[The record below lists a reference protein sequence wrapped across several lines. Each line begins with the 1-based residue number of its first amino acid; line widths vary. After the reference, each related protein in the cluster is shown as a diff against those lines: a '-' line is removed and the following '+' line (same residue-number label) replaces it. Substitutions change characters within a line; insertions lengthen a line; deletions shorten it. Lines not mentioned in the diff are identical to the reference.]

1 MAHRTV
7 LTCPQPDLMAVY
19 EAALHNLLDI
29 NTVGGIIRAGG
40 GYPAPWTR
48 DASINAWYAA
58 SLLSPDAARDT
69 LLAVTGGRLVQQ
81 DDQWWDQIIWAVAA
95 WNHVLVTGD
104 EDFLARAYPI
114 AMATMEILDKERLD
128 GRYGL
133 YRGGAVMQDGISGYP
148 EPPNDPDIDSSFVL
162 DYPQSHSI
170 MCLSTNAVYVGAHRA
185 LARMAAA
192 LGDDERPHLARADA
206 TSAAVNQ
213 WLWREDAGLYGYFL
227 HEDGRLDPHQEASGL
242 AMAILFGVADERRAA
257 LIAANTHREPRGVVN
272 VWPHFDRYGPARP
285 GRHNAICWPMVMG
298 VWGDAMARSGHVD
311 RFLETLDDLAGLFGG
326 DGLSEVYN
334 AITGTPDG
342 GWQQGRPWPSEPD
355 QTWSATTMLGLV
367 HHGLFGI
374 RLEPGGMRFSPAV
387 PAHWSD
393 ATLNG
398 LRYRD
403 MTLHI
408 TVSGGG
414 TAVGSVRLDGRE
426 VDLVSA
432 TLTGHH
438 DVHITLT

>member
-1 MAHRTV
+1 M
-7 LTCPQPDLMAVY
+7 LTCPRPDLVAVY
-19 EAALHNLLDI
+19 EAALHNLLDV
-29 NTVGGIIRAGG
+29 NTIGGIIRAGG

-69 LLAVTGGRLVQQ
+69 LLAVTGETLVQQ

-95 WNHVLVTGD
+95 WNHVVVTGD

-114 AMATMEILDKERLD
+114 AAATMEVLDKERLD

-148 EPPNDPDIDSSFVL
+148 EPPNDPGIESSFVL
-162 DYPQSHSI
+162 DYPRAHSI
-170 MCLSTNAVYVGAHRA
+170 MCLSTNAVYAGAHRA

-192 LGDDERPHLARADA
+192 LGADGRPHLARADA
-206 TSAAVNQ
+206 TRAAVNR

-227 HEDGRLDPHQEASGL
+227 SEDGRLDPHQEALGL

-272 VWPHFDRYGPARP
+272 VWPHFDRYGPGRP

-298 VWGDAMARSGHVD
+298 VWGDAMARSGHAN
-311 RFLETLDDLAGLFGG
+311 RFHETLDDLIGLFGG

-334 AITGTPDG
+334 AITGLPDG
-342 GWQQGRPWPSEPD
+342 GWQQGRQWPSEPD

-374 RLEPGGMRFSPAV
+374 RLTPEGMRFSPMM
-387 PAHWSD
+387 PAHWRD
-393 ATLNG
+393 AALNG

-403 MTLHI
+403 MTLRI

-414 TAVGSVRLDGRE
+414 TTVRSVRLDGRE
-426 VDLVSA
+426 VDLVPA

-438 DVHITLT
+438 DVRLTLG